1 MPFRLVPEFLD
12 AVYMVLTVGEAF
24 LMVDPDIKTILSGR
38 IMRFMMGIRVS
49 VRASGIILA

>member
-49 VRASGIILA
+49 VRASGIILV